1 MRSCITHFS
10 WPDVGL
16 CEVPSKPILARA
28 KGVGRYMCVFLW
40 KCVRICTHANV
51 CSCMYVPND
60 LFTKKKNLMLIC
72 SNLSSL
78 AGSRVSTEL
87 RYTREKQG
95 EESVFTSQM
104 LIQTPKEEGT
114 NVLTQEALLVHMEA
128 ALSASKVQVSL
139 FGK

>member
-1 MRSCITHFS
+1 MNNIRYLSIYPCKEMSFH
-10 WPDVGL
+10 L
-16 CEVPSKPILARA
+16 C
-28 KGVGRYMCVFLW
+28 F
-40 KCVRICTHANV
+40 N
-51 CSCMYVPND
+51 
-60 LFTKKKNLMLIC
+60 LFFV
-72 SNLSSL
+72 

-87 RYTREKQG
+87 HYTREKQG

-114 NVLTQEALLVHMEA
+114 NILTQEALLVHMDA

>member
-1 MRSCITHFS
+1 M
-10 WPDVGL
+10 
-16 CEVPSKPILARA
+16 
-28 KGVGRYMCVFLW
+28 
-40 KCVRICTHANV
+40 NV
-51 CSCMYVPND
+51 CVLVKMRVDTDRRLKYKDPHVY
-60 LFTKKKNLMLIC
+60 
-72 SNLSSL
+72 SNQINVCCYA
-78 AGSRVSTEL
+78 AGSRVSQEL

-114 NVLTQEALLVHMEA
+114 NILTQEALLVHMEA